1 MKVSISVVMPIYN
14 TAPYLERAVG
24 SVMEQTAE
32 NWELI
37 LVDDGSTD
45 GSGALCDRLAGEDA
59 RIRVLHL
66 AQNGGL
72 SRARNAGMAQA
83 SGKYLMFM
91 DSDDWVEANLL
102 ELLESEITGAA
113 PQMVVWGVTEEFYD
127 GEGRLYQTRPVCVKP
142 QILNSAME
150 IRRCALELE
159 QKTLLGYAWNK
170 LYDREMLERLSVS
183 FEDTPLIEDILFN
196 LDLLPALERVV
207 VLEQT
212 LSHYARRPSGS
223 LTGRYLPDYYPLLMR
238 RVQVMLEMYRGW
250 GMEEEALKW
259 LSHVYR
265 RCVLSAIQRLYD
277 PRAALK
283 GRDRASFM
291 KELFASELFET
302 FRPYL
307 GMGGGPAAILGK
319 LLAGRWEKMCLL
331 SGRVMFCVGKDFR
344 RLFLRLAQSR

>member
-1 MKVSISVVMPIYN
+1 MKVSISVIMPIYN
-14 TAPYLERAVG
+14 TAPYLERAVR
-24 SVMEQTAE
+24 SIMEQTAG

-37 LVDDGSTD
+37 LVDDASTD

-59 RIRVLHL
+59 RVRVLHL
-66 AQNGGL
+66 AQNSGL
-72 SRARNAGMAQA
+72 SRARNEGMAQA
-83 SGKYLMFM
+83 SGEYLMFM

-102 ELLESEITGAA
+102 EMLESVITDAA
-113 PQMVVWGVTEEFYD
+113 PQMVVWGVTEEYYD
-127 GEGRLYQTRPVCVKP
+127 RDGCLCQTRLVRVEP
-142 QILNSAME
+142 QTLNSAME

-159 QKTLLGYAWNK
+159 RKTLLGYAWNK
-170 LYDREMLERLSVS
+170 LYERAMIENLSVA
-183 FEDTPLIEDILFN
+183 FEETPLIEDILFN
-196 LDLLPALERVV
+196 LSLLP
-207 VLEQT
+207 VLEQVVMLDQT
-212 LSHYARRPSGS
+212 PYHYARRPSGS

-307 GMGGGPAAILGK
+307 GMGSGPAAILGK

-331 SGRVMFCVGKDFR
+331 SGRVMYWVGKDMR